1 MTSYIPLYDAAGMFC
16 GARTLKSIH
25 ALIAVERITV
35 HRDRKGDIRRA
46 FMRQCD
52 GKTSVL
58 QTAYLGTKYSYRE
71 HLRDGHSTY
80 TLRRLGGNHAD
91 GADYLR
97 PIFLTVLTS
106 CMSHKLS
113 SATLS

>member
-1 MTSYIPLYDAAGMFC
+1 MTTYIPLYDAAGMFC

-35 HRDRKGDIRRA
+35 HRDRKGNIRRA
-46 FMRQCD
+46 FMRRHD

-71 HLRDGHSTY
+71 HLRDGHSCFN
-80 TLRRLGGNHAD
+80 LRKLGGNNAD

-97 PIFLTVLTS
+97 PIFLNVVTS
-106 CMSHKLS
+106 CMSRRLS
-113 SATLS
+113 SSTIN